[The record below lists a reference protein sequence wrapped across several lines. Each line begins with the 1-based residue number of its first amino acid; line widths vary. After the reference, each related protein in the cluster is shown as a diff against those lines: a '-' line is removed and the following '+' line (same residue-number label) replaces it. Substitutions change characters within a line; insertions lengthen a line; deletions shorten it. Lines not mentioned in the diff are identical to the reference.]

1 VCVCVCV
8 RVCVCVCVCVC
19 VYVYVCVRV
28 CVRVCMCAC
37 ACVCVCAL
45 ICVCARACLCA
56 CICTGVRVGGGKTQR
71 KLLETLA
78 YPSLAR
84 AVAEDGVGGGGA
96 DNAGVIVPWRLLLER
111 LVHLHAPHLVETLGS
126 RISLLPP
133 GTVGGLAAAGDMGGY
148 TGGGG
153 QKGGPWVG
161 FAAAARHRWSL
172 VALIQAAR
180 VNADDTVGVKTSDT
194 AVAGQEGFFG
204 PDAAASIWAVFA
216 PAISEPDTPT
226 NTHTHTEHSLEGSSA
241 WGGGGAEAALAAA
254 LMLPSSALEHAHI
267 LRQLLDA
274 WQASAVYALPTF
286 DVAMCA
292 LFSRALQGRAR
303 GGGEGVG
310 IAGEEEGS
318 GGGEERT
325 DWYWFDGMP
334 KDLQERLVTAL
345 HAALVRAL
353 GLPAHLP
360 LPLGPGDIHIHRHTH
375 ACTHTHTSTYTY
387 TYMRTHTHTQTYT
400 HAHTHSHTLYIFICH
415 SLSPSLSRS
424 FPLVSSL
431 FLSLS
436 LPLLFSVSLCLSPD
450 TKT

>member
-1 VCVCVCV
+1 
-8 RVCVCVCVCVC
+8 
-19 VYVYVCVRV
+19 
-28 CVRVCMCAC
+28 
-37 ACVCVCAL
+37 
-45 ICVCARACLCA
+45 
-56 CICTGVRVGGGKTQR
+56 VRVGGGQTQR

-84 AVAEDGVGGGGA
+84 AVAEDGVCGGDVGIA
-96 DNAGVIVPWRLLLER
+96 CVIVPWRLLLER

-148 TGGGG
+148 TRGGG

-161 FAAAARHRWSL
+161 FAAAVRHRTSL

-180 VNADDTVGVKTSDT
+180 VNADDTVGVKTGDT

-216 PAISEPDTPT
+216 PALSEPDTPT
-226 NTHTHTEHSLEGSSA
+226 NTHTHTEHSLDGSSA
-241 WGGGGAEAALAAA
+241 WGGGGTEAALAVA

-274 WQASAVYALPTF
+274 WQASAVYASPTF

-310 IAGEEEGS
+310 VAGEEEGS
-318 GGGEERT
+318 GGGQERSGGGEEGG
-325 DWYWFDGMP
+325 DSYWFDGMP

-360 LPLGPGDIHIHRHTH
+360 LPLGPGDTHIHRHTH

-387 TYMRTHTHTQTYT
+387 TYMRIRTHTQTFTHTHT
-400 HAHTHSHTLYIFICH
+400 HSRTFYIFISH
-415 SLSPSLSRS
+415 SLSLPFS
-424 FPLVSSL
+424 LVSSL
-431 FLSLS
+431 FFCLSLS
-436 LPLLFSVSLCLSPD
+436 LLFSVSLCLSPD